1 LVNNKYTIFG
11 YIVKNIGFCIRLK
24 EIRESLSLNQKTFSE
39 MLGIRQNYL
48 SRYESGEH
56 EVTDELKLQMIKV
69 VYQNYKRRINLD
81 WLLTGEGS
89 MFLLQDNPQVEIHNS
104 GAVNGVINAIGN
116 VGNNE
121 MIISNNEPPSDYDK
135 ADPKR
140 GISVF
145 KIPLLTKEQV
155 LHFDP
160 DREISSPKAY
170 SGNYPDYTLVP
181 IPFRFREYSTD
192 LRALVVFNGLM
203 TPLLNPGDV
212 AIFQATGWNG
222 DGVYV
227 YRMGGDL
234 HISHVKFCGRA
245 YRLFK
250 EFRPDEEISFD
261 VGTFEVIGR
270 VRAVVREIG

>member
-1 LVNNKYTIFG
+1 M
-11 YIVKNIGFCIRLK
+11 KNIGFCIRLK
-24 EIRESLSLNQKTFSE
+24 EIRESLSLNQKAFSE

-56 EVTDELKLQMIKV
+56 EVTDELKLQMLKI
-69 VYQNYKRRINLD
+69 VYQNYKKRINLD

-104 GAVNGVINAIGN
+104 GAGAVNGVINAIGN

-121 MIISNNEPPSDYDK
+121 MIISHSEPPSDYDK

-140 GISVF
+140 VKNISVF
-145 KIPLLTKEQV
+145 EIPLLTKEQV

-192 LRALVVFNGLM
+192 LRALVIFNGLM

-212 AIFQATGWNG
+212 AIFQATGWSG

-227 YRMGGDL
+227 YRMVGDL
-234 HISHVKFCGRA
+234 QVSHVKSYGKD
-245 YRLFK
+245 YRLTK
-250 EFRPDEEISFD
+250 EFRPDEEISYDAGSF
-261 VGTFEVIGR
+261 TVIGR
-270 VRAVVREIG
+270 IRAVVRDIG